1 MNSLVWLRTDLRT
14 DDNPALK
21 NACKNSKS
29 VKAIYIFSED
39 QIKKHN
45 ESNCKIDF
53 LIQSLKDL
61 NKSLEK
67 LNIPLTIIKSKNILE
82 ILK

>member
-1 MNSLVWLRTDLRT
+1 MNSLVWLRTDLRI

-29 VKAIYIFSED
+29 VEAIYIFSED
-39 QIKKHN
+39 QIKKHY
-45 ESNCKIDF
+45 EANCKIDF

-67 LNIPLTIIKSKNILE
+67 LNIPLTIIKSKNI
-82 ILK
+82 INSF